1 MFCVKELFVL
11 AIRPFEFR
19 FFPFPWPLPMAS
31 HLSITV
37 PTSII
42 ALFVLLLALH
52 GTAPNQLKIGEN
64 GLFEENLRFSMLR
77 QLDKRSPLKK
87 SDGLSDFVG
96 SLNGAARLRYG
107 KRSDGLTAKEIEQI
121 LSLNR
126 WKMPKRV
133 ANYAEALPVGLLDQ
147 LNGAERL
154 RFGRK

>member
-1 MFCVKELFVL
+1 MFCVQGIVCLGHSSVRISL
-11 AIRPFEFR
+11 PQ
-19 FFPFPWPLPMAS
+19 FPWPLPMAS
-31 HLSITV
+31 HLSVTV
-37 PTSII
+37 PMSII

-64 GLFEENLRFSMLR
+64 GLFEEYLR

-107 KRSDGLTAKEIEQI
+107 KRSDGLTAEEIEQI

-133 ANYAEALPVGLLDQ
+133 ANYAEALPVGLIDQ